1 MTEFKDGTSEEQIT
15 YNEQQQFN
23 DHVEYILFVQ
33 YTVQQ
38 NKLKI

>member
-1 MTEFKDGTSEEQIT
+1 MMVQCEEPIM

-33 YTVQQ
+33 YTAE
-38 NKLKI
+38 